1 MRKKAWISACMVLV
15 LLLCSC
21 GAAQKPVPD
30 SVPTPAPVPQP
41 MPAPDPDPVPDPVE
55 QFVFTRENFP
65 RLNGSTSTVP
75 LGQAI
80 ASVLLGETR
89 EEVSD
94 LIQFSK
100 TTQSY
105 RELMYGHAQLLIAA
119 EPAAVIWEEKEA
131 QDFAWEMEPFAVD
144 GLVFVVN
151 EDNPVDSLTTEQ
163 VQKIYTGEITNWKE
177 VGGEDLEIVPFQRNA
192 EAGSQTAMLKL
203 VMGDLP
209 MMDAPA
215 DYVQGE
221 MGDLIEAV
229 AAYDGTA
236 AAIGYT
242 VYYYANDMKMADGLK
257 IIAIDGVDPCDETIR
272 SGEYPFLNNYYVLTA
287 AGLAEDD
294 PARVMYEWILSRE
307 GQKLVAHEGYVSV
320 MDVGDVS

>member
-1 MRKKAWISACMVLV
+1 MKWSRLFAP
-15 LLLCSC
+15 LLAIALLAGC
-21 GAAQKPVPD
+21 GQ
-30 SVPTPAPVPQP
+30 APESPSPEPEPQP
-41 MPAPDPDPVPDPVE
+41 E

-80 ASVLLGETR
+80 ASVLLGESR

-105 RELMYGHAQLLIAA
+105 RDLMWGNADLLIAA
-119 EPAAVIWEEKEA
+119 EPAESIWQEKAE
-131 QDFAWEMEPFAVD
+131 QNFDWNMEPFAVD
-144 GLVFVVN
+144 ALVFVVN
-151 EDNPVDSLTTEQ
+151 ADNPVDSLTTEQ
-163 VQKIYTGEITNWKE
+163 VQKIYTGQITNWSE
-177 VGGEDLEIVPFQRNA
+177 VGGDDLDIIPFQRNA

-203 VMGDLP
+203 VMKGLP

-215 DYVQGE
+215 DYVRGE

-229 AAYDGTA
+229 AAYDGTP

-257 IIAIDGVDPCDETIR
+257 ILSIDGVEPCADTIR
-272 SGEYPFLNNYYVLTA
+272 SGAYPFLNNYYVLTA
-287 AGLAEDD
+287 ADLPEDA
-294 PARVMYEWILSRE
+294 PAKTLYDWILSEE

-320 MDVGDVS
+320 LDVGDGA

>member
-1 MRKKAWISACMVLV
+1 MKWFRFLAPLMAVG
-15 LLLCSC
+15 LLAGC
-21 GAAQKPVPD
+21 APKE
-30 SVPTPAPVPQP
+30 TPAETPETP
-41 MPAPDPDPVPDPVE
+41 PVE

-65 RLNGSTSTVP
+65 KLNGSTSTVP

-80 ASVLLGETR
+80 ASVLLGESR

-105 RELMYGHAQLLIAA
+105 RALMDGSSDLLIAA
-119 EPAAVIWEEKEA
+119 EPAETIWQEKEA
-131 QDFAWEMEPFAVD
+131 RNFQWNMEPFAVD
-144 GLVFVVN
+144 ALVFVVN
-151 EDNPVDSLTTEQ
+151 ADNPVEDLSTEEI
-163 VQKIYTGEITNWKE
+163 QKIYTGEITNWSQ
-177 VGGEDLEIVPFQRNA
+177 VGGSDEEIVPFQRNA

-203 VMGDLP
+203 VMKDLP

-215 DYVQGE
+215 DYVRGE

-229 AAYDGTA
+229 AAYDDTSS
-236 AAIGYT
+236 AIGYT

-257 IIAIDGVDPCDETIR
+257 ILSVDGVQPCADTIR

-287 AGLAEDD
+287 ADLPDD
-294 PARVMYEWILSRE
+294 APAKILYDWILSEE

-320 MDVGDVS
+320 LDVGDGT